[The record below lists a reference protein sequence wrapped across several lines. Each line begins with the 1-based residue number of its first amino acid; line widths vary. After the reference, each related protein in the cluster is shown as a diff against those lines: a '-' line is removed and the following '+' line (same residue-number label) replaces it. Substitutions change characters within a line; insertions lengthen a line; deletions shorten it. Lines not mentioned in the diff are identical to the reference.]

1 MASRQTTF
9 LEVEKVF
16 PEALAWVLTSYG
28 APSHLQY
35 GDSTISSDRGFHQG
49 DPLAGLLFSANLQ
62 PVIDTIEEEVPDLE
76 VDAWFLD
83 DGDQVGTLDQLRKV
97 VDILLREG
105 PPRGLVLSTSATV
118 PAPGR
123 PKTTVWCPADLSSMP
138 EDPLQRGLLRVR
150 EPGII
155 LLGAPL
161 GTPQFVREEL
171 SKKVEKVQ
179 EITSLLPGIE
189 DPHTEFV
196 LLRSCL
202 ALPKLMFSLRTVD
215 TSAHQEPL
223 IEYDR
228 VTREALTRIMGSPLQ
243 DQQWSQAT
251 LPTSMGGL
259 GLRSAVEH
267 APGAYAASYTSSQP
281 LLKALLAIPE
291 ETPCL
296 PLPQTTLD
304 RFSEL
309 LGEETTTETLEGM
322 GQKFLSLQADLAAAA
337 RLSDSVAAQ
346 GSLREQ
352 ARLASLSLPYAGSW
366 LNVVPSP
373 ALALHLRGPEFISA
387 IKYRLGANIFR
398 SAGPCP
404 ACSAHS
410 DTLGDHALCCGSKG
424 ERVSRHNALRDALYS
439 TAVAASLGPSREGR
453 FLLPGDDRRPADVLI
468 PHWTGGQD
476 TAWDV
481 TVIHP
486 LQAATVAGAAAS
498 PGHALEV
505 AVNRK
510 NRGALEDCR
519 RQGIK
524 FIPLA
529 VESLGGWH
537 ELAVGEIRKLAAALA
552 RQSGQEEKEARGH
565 LLQRLSVSLIRGNRA
580 LFVNRIPDSV
590 EAHIEGQE

>member
-1 MASRQTTF
+1 MLAQEGQYGKALQALTSAGMAQQTRETEATMRSKHPPAEEPPTFIPTAPVQDTPQLQFGLLAVEKASLSFRRGTAPGPGGFRPEHLRTAIKGAPANRAVRAGAALTRLVNLMAAGRVPEEVAPYLCGARLHAAKKKDGGLRPIAIGNLLRRLTSKLIASALADKAASHFAPHQLGVGVQGGCEAILHTVRQALEKDPDKWNLQCDFLNAFNLASRQTTF

-161 GTPQFVREEL
+161 GTPQFVREVL

-215 TSAHQEPL
+215 TSAYQEPL

-259 GLRSAVEH
+259 WSG
-267 APGAYAASYTSSQP
+267 
-281 LLKALLAIPE
+281 
-291 ETPCL
+291 
-296 PLPQTTLD
+296 
-304 RFSEL
+304 
-309 LGEETTTETLEGM
+309 
-322 GQKFLSLQADLAAAA
+322 
-337 RLSDSVAAQ
+337 
-346 GSLREQ
+346 
-352 ARLASLSLPYAGSW
+352 
-366 LNVVPSP
+366 
-373 ALALHLRGPEFISA
+373 
-387 IKYRLGANIFR
+387 
-398 SAGPCP
+398 
-404 ACSAHS
+404 
-410 DTLGDHALCCGSKG
+410 
-424 ERVSRHNALRDALYS
+424 
-439 TAVAASLGPSREGR
+439 
-453 FLLPGDDRRPADVLI
+453 
-468 PHWTGGQD
+468 
-476 TAWDV
+476 
-481 TVIHP
+481 
-486 LQAATVAGAAAS
+486 
-498 PGHALEV
+498 
-505 AVNRK
+505 
-510 NRGALEDCR
+510 
-519 RQGIK
+519 
-524 FIPLA
+524 
-529 VESLGGWH
+529 
-537 ELAVGEIRKLAAALA
+537 VGVGK
-552 RQSGQEEKEARGH
+552 
-565 LLQRLSVSLIRGNRA
+565 
-580 LFVNRIPDSV
+580 
-590 EAHIEGQE
+590 